1 MPLEANKQLIRR
13 MFAEDLNTKNRE
25 AGQLFFTAD
34 FIDHTN
40 PPELQHGID
49 GHNRL
54 VALLHAAFPDIH
66 YTIDDIFA
74 EADRVCV
81 RVTLHGTHE
90 GDFFGIPPT
99 GKHVM
104 VGGTHILRIRDGKIA
119 EHWGN
124 NDDLSMMHQLGAM
137 RDTVEPELR

>member
-1 MPLEANKQLIRR
+1 MSSETNKSIVRR
-13 MFAEDLNTKNRE
+13 MFEEDLNTDNRE
-25 AGQLFFTAD
+25 MGQVLFIPD
-34 FIDHTN
+34 FVDHTN
-40 PPELQHGID
+40 PPGLQHGIE

-54 VALLHAAFPDIH
+54 VALLHSAFPDIK

-81 RVTLHGTHE
+81 RVTMRGTHE

-99 GKHVM
+99 GKRVS
-104 VGGTHILRIRDGKIA
+104 VSGTHILRIQDGKIA

-124 NDDLSMMHQLGAM
+124 NADLHMMQQLG
-137 RDTVEPELR
+137 VIPVQSEG